1 MRYEEFDTLV
11 RNSFVEGGEIRW
23 GQHWF
28 NTLNSVNPL
37 LANEIRSTKL
47 DPFHRDE
54 RVEDASEY
62 VRGKWSTISDEQ
74 AMDQIADILSVPEW
88 SPDCLDFI
96 ADVVRMTG
104 RTYYQEEVNADAT
117 QL

>member
-1 MRYEEFDTLV
+1 MRYEDFENLATT
-11 RNSFVEGGEIRW
+11 SFEEGGEIRW

-28 NTLNSVNPL
+28 TVLHSVNPS
-37 LANEIRSTKL
+37 LANEIRSTAL
-47 DPFHRDE
+47 DPFYRDE
-54 RVEDASEY
+54 RVQGASDY

-104 RTYYQEEVNADAT
+104 RTYYPEGEKQ
-117 QL
+117 